1 MAAAWSAVFVTGPTR
16 EGAGVARRFR
26 GEGLQK
32 LDAKGRVSVPV
43 QFRRALEE
51 GLDGRRAE
59 LHIVYGD
66 PNRKFLE
73 CYTPE
78 AYADEVEAKIDSIP
92 KFDPRRTLLEHVFIS
107 QAYSTEIDADGR
119 LILPQRCR
127 DKAQLEGEALF
138 VATGTKF
145 QIWNPEVFEA
155 ERVPEMQAAL
165 DRLPAGVDISAL
177 LDGPVER

>member
-1 MAAAWSAVFVTGPTR
+1 
-16 EGAGVARRFR
+16 VARRFK
-26 GEGLQK
+26 GEGRQK
-32 LDAKGRVSVPV
+32 MDPKGRVSVPV
-43 QFRRALEE
+43 QFRRSMEE
-51 GLDGRRAE
+51 GLDGRRPE

-66 PNRKFLE
+66 PKRKFLE

-78 AYADEVEAKIDSIP
+78 SYADEVEARIDAIP
-92 KFDPRRTLLEHVFIS
+92 KNDPRRPLLEHVFIS
-107 QAYSTEIDADGR
+107 QVYSTEIDADGR

-145 QIWNPEVFEA
+145 QIWNPDIFET

-165 DRLPAGVDISAL
+165 DQLPPGVDISAL
-177 LDGPVER
+177 LDGPAGA